1 MDSVA
6 ISRLEAIAV
15 TEVILNPDQSR
26 QVADAT
32 DGVVFCDPT
41 GQVLLRIPSA
51 STAEDRAV
59 MAEAKRRL
67 ASDEPR
73 IPSSEVLEMLRQRES
88 R

>member
-1 MDSVA
+1 
-6 ISRLEAIAV
+6 V
-15 TEVILNPDQSR
+15 TEVILTPDQSR
-26 QVADAT
+26 QVVGAT
-32 DGVVFCDPT
+32 DGVVFCDPM
-41 GQVLLRIPSA
+41 GEVLLRIPPACS
-51 STAEDRAV
+51 AEDRAI